1 MTPEGERFL
10 QNADDHLE
18 RGQIMIRDG
27 LNYDAG
33 RAAYLAA
40 FHAAQ
45 ALIFER
51 TGKVAKTHKGV
62 NIEFLRATRDDPC
75 FTPEQRGFLSK
86 AYDFK
91 AVADY
96 DTGPIADVS
105 SQEAVDALEA
115 ARKFVS
121 TVRHVLTPPPTESQK
136 R

>member
-1 MTPEGERFL
+1 MTPEAARFL

-18 RGQIMIRDG
+18 RGQPMLAAG

-45 ALIFER
+45 AIIFER
-51 TGKVAKTHKGV
+51 SGKVVKTHKGV
-62 NIEFLRATRDDPC
+62 NIEFLRLTKDDPA
-75 FTPEQRGFLSK
+75 FTPHQRGFLSQ

-96 DTGPIADVS
+96 DTGPIAEVS
-105 SQEAVDALEA
+105 SQEAIDAMEV
-115 ARKFVS
+115 ARNFVA
-121 TVRHVLTPPPTESQK
+121 TVRRVLTPQPPN
-136 R
+136 

>member
-1 MTPEGERFL
+1 VTPQAERFL
-10 QNADDHLE
+10 QNANDHLG
-18 RGQIMIRDG
+18 RARVMVGDG

-51 TGKVAKTHKGV
+51 TGKVFKSHKGV
-62 NIEFLRATRDDPC
+62 NIEFLRLTKDDARFPA
-75 FTPEQRGFLSK
+75 EQRGFLSR

-96 DTGPIADVS
+96 DTGPIAEVS
-105 SQEAVDALEA
+105 YQEAVDALEA
-115 ARKFVS
+115 ARKFVA
-121 TVRHVLTPPPTESQK
+121 TARHVLTAPAPT
-136 R
+136 

>member
-1 MTPEGERFL
+1 MTPQAERFL

-18 RGQIMIRDG
+18 RGRTMIADG

-51 TGKVAKTHKGV
+51 IGKAFKSHKGV
-62 NIEFLRATRDDPC
+62 NIEFLRLTKDDPR
-75 FTPEQRGFLSK
+75 FPPEQRGFLSK

-96 DTGPIADVS
+96 DTGLITEVS
-105 SQEAVDALEA
+105 SQEAADAVEA
-115 ARKFVS
+115 ARKFVA
-121 TVRHVLTPPPTESQK
+121 TIRHVLTPQPPN
-136 R
+136 